1 MVSMGV
7 NGCFLYRFGQNVWL
21 QEEKTEVHII
31 QVIGAFAIFLMWVK
45 MFYLMQIFP
54 KLGHYVRFF
63 SQVMS
68 DTSNFLKLYLIMI
81 LSFASVFYLLDSES
95 TVLVT
100 EITGVKIV
108 DSVFSVYLLGALEK
122 FDIDDFHSTNEMQ
135 MTKFLIFGMFFLS
148 TFLLTVIMLNMIIAI
163 LFKTFSDVN

>member
-1 MVSMGV
+1 
-7 NGCFLYRFGQNVWL
+7 
-21 QEEKTEVHII
+21 
-31 QVIGAFAIFLMWVK
+31 
-45 MFYLMQIFP
+45 
-54 KLGHYVRFF
+54 
-63 SQVMS
+63 
-68 DTSNFLKLYLIMI
+68 MI

-100 EITGVKIV
+100 EITGVKVV

-135 MTKFLIFGMFFLS
+135 LTKFLIFGMFFLS